1 MEALV
6 IFVTFL
12 ALMALGVPIGTS
24 LGVAAVITVYYFDL
38 GIAMLGVNFS
48 SGIASFPL
56 LAIPFFVLAGVILEK
71 AGLAAT
77 IAHFFELLVG
87 KAVGGLAMVAVMTCM
102 FWGALSGSGPA
113 TTAAVGLILL
123 APMIKHGYD
132 KHFAGATIANA
143 SDLSIIIPPS
153 IAFIIYG
160 NITSVSVSAL
170 FVAGIIPGLLT
181 GAGTILVAYLVS
193 RKRGYRGLERR
204 GTPREILKAFKE
216 SIWAILAPVIILG
229 GIYAGI
235 FTPTEAA
242 VVAVF
247 YSLFVAVVIYRSV
260 TWRDMIRMLVDA
272 SVTSSVI
279 MFIVVFAGLFTWAA
293 SVIGVIDQAAN
304 FVISISP
311 NAAVKR
317 QGQDVTLIC
326 YGSGYYLC
334 EEAAAELDGMKIEAE
349 IVDLRTLKPLDMN
362 TVSESIKKTHRAV
375 IVHEACLTG
384 GFGAELAAR
393 IQEELFDYLK
403 APVKRVAAKDI
414 PIPFSPPLEDYVLP
428 KVSDV
433 VEAAREVVNRYRKGH
448 N

>member
-1 MEALV
+1 LEALV
-6 IFVTFL
+6 IFLTFL
-12 ALMALGVPIGTS
+12 TLMVLGVPIGTS
-24 LGVAAVITVYYFDL
+24 LGIAAVITIYFFDL

-123 APMIKHGYD
+123 TPMIKHGYD

-170 FVAGIIPGLLT
+170 FMAGIIPGLLT
-181 GAGTILVAYLVS
+181 GAGTVLVAYLVS

-204 GTPREILKAFKE
+204 GTPMEILKAFKD

-247 YSLFVAVVIYRSV
+247 YSLFVAVVIYRTV

-279 MFIVVFAGLFTWAA
+279 MFIVVFAGIFTWAA

-304 FVISISP
+304 FLISVSPNAVVMIILINFLLLGLGMILDAISISY
-311 NAAVKR
+311 
-317 QGQDVTLIC
+317 LIMPI
-326 YGSGYYLC
+326 L
-334 EEAAAELDGMKIEAE
+334 IP
-349 IVDLRTLKPLDMN
+349 V
-362 TVSESIKKTHRAV
+362 
-375 IVHEACLTG
+375 
-384 GFGAELAAR
+384 LAAFK
-393 IQEELFDYLK
+393 IDPLWYGVIFISALAIGQATPPVGVNLFTAANL
-403 APVKRVAAKDI
+403 VKGDLDSIAKQAI
-414 PIPFSPPLEDYVLP
+414 VFVIM
-428 KVSDV
+428 DV
-433 VEAAREVVNRYRKGH
+433 VVLIILSLFPILSLYLPVLAGLYTP
-448 N
+448 

>member
-6 IFVTFL
+6 IFLTFL
-12 ALMALGVPIGTS
+12 VLMALGVPIGTS
-24 LGVAAVITVYYFDL
+24 LGIAAVITVYYFDL

-113 TTAAVGLILL
+113 TTAAVGLILIK
-123 APMIKHGYD
+123 PMIKNGYD

-170 FVAGIIPGLLT
+170 FLAGVIPGLLT
-181 GAGTILVAYLVS
+181 GGGTILVAYLVS
-193 RKRGYRGLERR
+193 RKRGFRGLERR
-204 GTPREILKAFKE
+204 GSPKEILIALKN
-216 SIWAILAPVIILG
+216 SIWAILAPLIILG
-229 GIYAGI
+229 GIYAGV

-247 YSLFVAVVIYRSV
+247 YSLFVAVVIYRTV
-260 TWRDMIRMLVDA
+260 TWRDMVGMLVDA

-279 MFIVVFAGLFTWAA
+279 MFIVVFAGLFTWAT
-293 SVIGVIDQAAN
+293 SVIGVIDKAAN

-311 NAAVKR
+311 NAV
-317 QGQDVTLIC
+317 VMIILINLLLL
-326 YGSGYYLC
+326 GLGMILDAISISYLIMPI
-334 EEAAAELDGMKIEAE
+334 LIP
-349 IVDLRTLKPLDMN
+349 V
-362 TVSESIKKTHRAV
+362 
-375 IVHEACLTG
+375 
-384 GFGAELAAR
+384 LAAFK
-393 IQEELFDYLK
+393 IDPLWYGVIFISALAIGQATPPVGVNLFTAANLVKGDLDAIAKQAIVFVIMDIVVLIILSLFPILSLYL
-403 APVKRVAAKDI
+403 PVLAGLYT
-414 PIPFSPPLEDYVLP
+414 P
-428 KVSDV
+428 
-433 VEAAREVVNRYRKGH
+433 
-448 N
+448 

>member
-1 MEALV
+1 VEVVV
-6 IFVTFL
+6 IFFTFL

-24 LGVAAVITVYYFDL
+24 LGIAGVITVYYFDL

-132 KHFAGATIANA
+132 KDFAGATIANA

-170 FVAGIIPGLLT
+170 FLAGIIPGLLT

-204 GTPREILKAFKE
+204 GSPREILIAFKD

-247 YSLFVAVVIYRSV
+247 YSLFVAVVIYRTV
-260 TWRDMIRMLVDA
+260 TWRDLIRMLVDA
-272 SVTSSVI
+272 SVTSAVI
-279 MFIVVFAGLFTWAA
+279 MFIVVFAGIFTWAA

-311 NAAVKR
+311 NAV
-317 QGQDVTLIC
+317 VMIILINLLLL
-326 YGSGYYLC
+326 GLGMILDAISISYLIMPI
-334 EEAAAELDGMKIEAE
+334 LIP
-349 IVDLRTLKPLDMN
+349 V
-362 TVSESIKKTHRAV
+362 
-375 IVHEACLTG
+375 
-384 GFGAELAAR
+384 LAAFK
-393 IQEELFDYLK
+393 IDPLWYGVIFISALAIGQATPPVGVNLFTAANLVKGDLDSVAKQAIVFVLMDVVVLIILSLFPILSLYL
-403 APVKRVAAKDI
+403 PVAAGLYT
-414 PIPFSPPLEDYVLP
+414 P
-428 KVSDV
+428 
-433 VEAAREVVNRYRKGH
+433 
-448 N
+448 

>member
-1 MEALV
+1 LEALV
-6 IFVTFL
+6 IFLTFL

-24 LGVAAVITVYYFDL
+24 LGVAAVVTVYYFDL

-170 FVAGIIPGLLT
+170 FVAGIIPGILT

-204 GTPREILKAFKE
+204 GTPKEILKAFKD

-247 YSLFVAVVIYRSV
+247 YSLFVAVVIYRTV

-279 MFIVVFAGLFTWAA
+279 MFIVVFAGLFTWGA

-304 FVISISP
+304 FMIAISP
-311 NAAVKR
+311 NAAVMII
-317 QGQDVTLIC
+317 LINLLLL
-326 YGSGYYLC
+326 GLGMILDAISISYLIMPI
-334 EEAAAELDGMKIEAE
+334 LIP
-349 IVDLRTLKPLDMN
+349 V
-362 TVSESIKKTHRAV
+362 
-375 IVHEACLTG
+375 
-384 GFGAELAAR
+384 LAAFK
-393 IQEELFDYLK
+393 IDPLWYGVIFISALAIGQATPPVGVNLFTAANL
-403 APVKRVAAKDI
+403 VKGDLDSIAKQAI
-414 PIPFSPPLEDYVLP
+414 VFVIM
-428 KVSDV
+428 DV
-433 VEAAREVVNRYRKGH
+433 VILIILSLFQILSLYLPVLAGLYTP
-448 N
+448 

>member
-1 MEALV
+1 
-6 IFVTFL
+6 
-12 ALMALGVPIGTS
+12 
-24 LGVAAVITVYYFDL
+24 
-38 GIAMLGVNFS
+38 
-48 SGIASFPL
+48 
-56 LAIPFFVLAGVILEK
+56 
-71 AGLAAT
+71 
-77 IAHFFELLVG
+77 
-87 KAVGGLAMVAVMTCM
+87 VGGRAMVAVMTCM

-123 APMIKHGYD
+123 KPMIKHGYD
-132 KHFAGATIANA
+132 KNFAGATIANA

-181 GAGTILVAYLVS
+181 GAGAIVVAYLVS

-204 GTPREILKAFKE
+204 GSPKEILIALKN

-247 YSLFVAVVIYRSV
+247 YSLFVAVVIYRTV
-260 TWRDMIRMLVDA
+260 TWRDMISMLVDA

-293 SVIGVIDQAAN
+293 SVIGVVDQAAN

-311 NAAVKR
+311 NAV
-317 QGQDVTLIC
+317 VMIILINLLLL
-326 YGSGYYLC
+326 GLGMILDAISISYLIMPI
-334 EEAAAELDGMKIEAE
+334 LIP
-349 IVDLRTLKPLDMN
+349 V
-362 TVSESIKKTHRAV
+362 
-375 IVHEACLTG
+375 
-384 GFGAELAAR
+384 LAALK
-393 IQEELFDYLK
+393 IDPLWYGVIFISALAIGQATPPVGVNLFTAANLIKGDLDAIAKQAFVFVIMDVVVLIILSLFPILSLYL
-403 APVKRVAAKDI
+403 PVAAGLYT
-414 PIPFSPPLEDYVLP
+414 P
-428 KVSDV
+428 
-433 VEAAREVVNRYRKGH
+433 
-448 N
+448 

>member
-1 MEALV
+1 LEALV
-6 IFVTFL
+6 IFLTFL

-24 LGVAAVITVYYFDL
+24 LGIAAVVTVYQFDL

-71 AGLAAT
+71 AGLAAS

-123 APMIKHGYD
+123 TPMIKHGYD

-170 FVAGIIPGLLT
+170 FLAGIIPGLLT

-204 GTPREILKAFKE
+204 GSPKEILIAFKN

-229 GIYAGI
+229 GIYAGV

-247 YSLFVAVVIYRSV
+247 YSLFVAVVIYRTV

-279 MFIVVFAGLFTWAA
+279 MFIVVFAGIFTWAA
-293 SVIGVIDQAAN
+293 SVVGVIDRAAN

-311 NAAVKR
+311 NAVVMIILINLLLLGLGMILDAISISYLIMPILIPVLAAFKIDPLWYGVIFISALAIGQATPPVGVNLFTAANLVK
-317 QGQDVTLIC
+317 G
-326 YGSGYYLC
+326 
-334 EEAAAELDGMKIEAE
+334 ELDAIAKQAI
-349 IVDLRTLKPLDMN
+349 LF
-362 TVSESIKKTHRAV
+362 V
-375 IVHEACLTG
+375 IM
-384 GFGAELAAR
+384 
-393 IQEELFDYLK
+393 
-403 APVKRVAAKDI
+403 
-414 PIPFSPPLEDYVLP
+414 
-428 KVSDV
+428 DV
-433 VEAAREVVNRYRKGH
+433 VVLIILSLFPILSLYLPVLAGLYTP
-448 N
+448 

>member
-1 MEALV
+1 MEIVV
-6 IFVTFL
+6 IFLTFL
-12 ALMALGVPIGTS
+12 VLTALGVPIGTS
-24 LGVAAVITVYYFDL
+24 LGIAGVITIYQFDL

-77 IAHFFELLVG
+77 IAHFFELVVG
-87 KAVGGLAMVAVMTCM
+87 KAIGGLAIVAVMTCM

-123 APMIKHGYD
+123 APMIRHGYD
-132 KHFAGATIANA
+132 KHFAAATIANA

-160 NITSVSVSAL
+160 TITSVSVSAL

-181 GAGTILVAYLVS
+181 GAGTVLVAYFVS
-193 RKRGYRGLERR
+193 KKKGYRGLARR
-204 GTPREILKAFKE
+204 GSLKEIIVALKD

-229 GIYAGI
+229 GIYTGI

-260 TWRDMIRMLVDA
+260 TWRDMVRMLVDA

-279 MFIVVFAGLFTWAA
+279 MFIVVFAGIFTWAT

-304 FVISISP
+304 FVIKVSP
-311 NAAVKR
+311 NA
-317 QGQDVTLIC
+317 VTMIILVNLLLLALGMILDAISISYLIMPI
-326 YGSGYYLC
+326 L
-334 EEAAAELDGMKIEAE
+334 IP
-349 IVDLRTLKPLDMN
+349 V
-362 TVSESIKKTHRAV
+362 
-375 IVHEACLTG
+375 
-384 GFGAELAAR
+384 LAAFK
-393 IQEELFDYLK
+393 IDPLWYGVIFISALAIGQATPPVGVNLFTAANLIKGNLDSIAKQAVAFVIMDVIILIILSLFPILSLYL
-403 APVKRVAAKDI
+403 PVLSGLYK
-414 PIPFSPPLEDYVLP
+414 P
-428 KVSDV
+428 
-433 VEAAREVVNRYRKGH
+433 
-448 N
+448 

>member
-1 MEALV
+1 LEALV
-6 IFVTFL
+6 IFLTFL
-12 ALMALGVPIGTS
+12 TLMVLGVPIGTS
-24 LGVAAVITVYYFDL
+24 LGIAAVITIYFFDL

-123 APMIKHGYD
+123 TPMIKHGYD

-170 FVAGIIPGLLT
+170 FMAGIIPGLLT
-181 GAGTILVAYLVS
+181 GAGTVLVAYLVS
-193 RKRGYRGLERR
+193 RKRGFRGLERR
-204 GTPREILKAFKE
+204 GTPMEILKAFKD

-247 YSLFVAVVIYRSV
+247 YSLFVAVVIYRTVS
-260 TWRDMIRMLVDA
+260 WRDMIRMLVDA

-279 MFIVVFAGLFTWAA
+279 MFIVVFAGIFTWAA

-304 FVISISP
+304 FLISVSPNAIVMIILINFLLLGLGMILDAISISY
-311 NAAVKR
+311 
-317 QGQDVTLIC
+317 LIMPI
-326 YGSGYYLC
+326 L
-334 EEAAAELDGMKIEAE
+334 IP
-349 IVDLRTLKPLDMN
+349 V
-362 TVSESIKKTHRAV
+362 
-375 IVHEACLTG
+375 
-384 GFGAELAAR
+384 LAAFK
-393 IQEELFDYLK
+393 IDPLWYGVIFISALAIGQATPPVGVNLFTAANL
-403 APVKRVAAKDI
+403 VKGDLDSIAKQAI
-414 PIPFSPPLEDYVLP
+414 VFVIM
-428 KVSDV
+428 DV
-433 VEAAREVVNRYRKGH
+433 VVLIILSLFPILSLYLPVLAGLYTP
-448 N
+448 

>member
-1 MEALV
+1 LEALV
-6 IFVTFL
+6 IFLVFL

-24 LGVAAVITVYYFDL
+24 LGIAAVITVSYFDL
-38 GIAMLGVNFS
+38 GIGMLGVNFS

-87 KAVGGLAMVAVMTCM
+87 RAVGGLAMVAVMTCM

-123 APMIKHGYD
+123 RPMIKHGYD
-132 KHFAGATIANA
+132 KNFAGATIANA

-181 GAGTILVAYLVS
+181 GAGAILVAYLVS
-193 RKRGYRGLERR
+193 RKRGYRGSERR
-204 GTPREILKAFKE
+204 GTPKEILIALKN

-247 YSLFVAVVIYRSV
+247 YSLFVAVVIYRTV
-260 TWRDMIRMLVDA
+260 TWRDMISMLVDA

-279 MFIVVFAGLFTWAA
+279 MFIVVFAGIFTWAA

-311 NAAVKR
+311 NAV
-317 QGQDVTLIC
+317 VMIILINLLLL
-326 YGSGYYLC
+326 GLGMILDAISISYLIMPI
-334 EEAAAELDGMKIEAE
+334 LIP
-349 IVDLRTLKPLDMN
+349 V
-362 TVSESIKKTHRAV
+362 
-375 IVHEACLTG
+375 
-384 GFGAELAAR
+384 LAALK
-393 IQEELFDYLK
+393 IDPLWYGVIFISALAIGQATPPVGVNLFTAANLVKSDLDSIAKQAFVFVIMDVVVLIILSLFPALSLYL
-403 APVKRVAAKDI
+403 PVAAGLYT
-414 PIPFSPPLEDYVLP
+414 P
-428 KVSDV
+428 
-433 VEAAREVVNRYRKGH
+433 
-448 N
+448 

>member
-6 IFVTFL
+6 IFLTFL

-24 LGVAAVITVYYFDL
+24 LGVAAVLTVYHFDL

-123 APMIKHGYD
+123 TPMIKHGYD

-181 GAGTILVAYLVS
+181 GAGTILVAYLIS

-204 GTPREILKAFKE
+204 GSSKEILIAFKD

-247 YSLFVAVVIYRSV
+247 YSLFVAAVIYRTV

-279 MFIVVFAGLFTWAA
+279 MFIVVFAGIFTWAA
-293 SVIGVIDQAAN
+293 SVIGVIDRAAE

-311 NAAVKR
+311 NAAVMIILINLLLLALGMILDAISISYLIMPILIPVLAAFKIDPLWYGVIFISALAI
-317 QGQDVTLIC
+317 GQSTPPVGVNLFTAANLVKGDLDSIAKQAIIFVIMDVVVLIILSLFPILSL
-326 YGSGYYLC
+326 YLPVLSGLY
-334 EEAAAELDGMKIEAE
+334 
-349 IVDLRTLKPLDMN
+349 KPL
-362 TVSESIKKTHRAV
+362 
-375 IVHEACLTG
+375 
-384 GFGAELAAR
+384 
-393 IQEELFDYLK
+393 
-403 APVKRVAAKDI
+403 
-414 PIPFSPPLEDYVLP
+414 
-428 KVSDV
+428 
-433 VEAAREVVNRYRKGH
+433 
-448 N
+448 